1 MYWLTYLLHFNRN
14 SNLQVSRLQSLLIQ
28 DPVLSRNWGWIVRQ
42 GSWSLHLLAGLGNFL
57 VEIWKYLYLANWNIY
72 FRGEICKGSL
82 VSLGIKCC
90 EFEGQS
96 PWPYKLKKRNFKSC
110 IRGPLESLLTRC
122 HGVPETTGFCF
133 WCLLRTLSC
142 QVPSSENLCLAGF
155 CYRNIQLGAEV
166 VERWTLGSS

>member
-82 VSLGIKCC
+82 VSLGMKCC

-133 WCLLRTLSC
+133 SVPLEDFVGPSVFKWKPLPCWLLLSEHT
-142 QVPSSENLCLAGF
+142 VGRWSSREMDF
-155 CYRNIQLGAEV
+155 R
-166 VERWTLGSS
+166 